1 MIKKLKDLL
10 SDAAT
15 YGASGIIG
23 QLIGFFLLPLYTRY
37 LSPSEYGILA
47 MIAILGM
54 LFTPVANLGMTNA
67 IFRRFNLCKEENE
80 RREVLST
87 GLMSVVLTSIVLGF
101 ACLMAAEPLTLVFL
115 QDLAH
120 KRLIQIALI
129 TATINAIGQ
138 VPTVVLRADRRV
150 KTAALLNVIS
160 LVITTLLSIWLVVFE
175 RWGVLGIVI
184 ANLVG
189 GVLSTIIR
197 FAVTFKVFSFVVRPQ
212 IWKYMISYGFPIVPH
227 HFLAAGLAQ
236 FSHYM
241 VANILGLDEAGIY
254 SIALRVSIPVSFVVG
269 SIQQAWVPYKFEI
282 HAQDESPAE
291 FFSSAVTYY
300 VAAITYL
307 WVGVSFWG
315 PEIVRLMTTPSF
327 HSATALVP
335 FVALIPLSQGLYW
348 MFGTGFEFS
357 DNTRPLP
364 LISLLGLL
372 VVVTGALTA
381 IPLLGAFGAALAN
394 VFGWLTM
401 AILIYFI
408 SQRRFRIRY
417 DWTTLVAFAGLALT
431 SVTISV
437 LLVQTL
443 PLMMR
448 IVINSFVSL
457 LYPGVALI
465 ILARSP
471 FERVRISEFKTKLT
485 NLLTRFVQNVKGD
498 FAK

>member
-1 MIKKLKDLL
+1 
-10 SDAAT
+10 
-15 YGASGIIG
+15 
-23 QLIGFFLLPLYTRY
+23 
-37 LSPSEYGILA
+37 
-47 MIAILGM
+47 
-54 LFTPVANLGMTNA
+54 
-67 IFRRFNLCKEENE
+67 
-80 RREVLST
+80 
-87 GLMSVVLTSIVLGF
+87 
-101 ACLMAAEPLTLVFL
+101 
-115 QDLAH
+115 
-120 KRLIQIALI
+120 
-129 TATINAIGQ
+129 
-138 VPTVVLRADRRV
+138 
-150 KTAALLNVIS
+150 
-160 LVITTLLSIWLVVFE
+160 
-175 RWGVLGIVI
+175 
-184 ANLVG
+184 
-189 GVLSTIIR
+189 
-197 FAVTFKVFSFVVRPQ
+197 
-212 IWKYMISYGFPIVPH
+212 
-227 HFLAAGLAQ
+227 
-236 FSHYM
+236 
-241 VANILGLDEAGIY
+241 
-254 SIALRVSIPVSFVVG
+254 
-269 SIQQAWVPYKFEI
+269 
-282 HAQDESPAE
+282 
-291 FFSSAVTYY
+291 
-300 VAAITYL
+300 
-307 WVGVSFWG
+307 
-315 PEIVRLMTTPSF
+315 
-327 HSATALVP
+327 
-335 FVALIPLSQGLYW
+335 

-471 FERVRISEFKTKLT
+471 FEHVRISEFKTKLT